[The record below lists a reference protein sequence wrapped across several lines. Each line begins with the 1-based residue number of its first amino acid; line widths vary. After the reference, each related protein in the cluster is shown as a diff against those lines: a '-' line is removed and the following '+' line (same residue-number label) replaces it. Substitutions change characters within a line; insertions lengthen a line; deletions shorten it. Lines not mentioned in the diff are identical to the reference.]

1 MGFLFIDIFIFNMT
15 KNELKD
21 LIKEY
26 LQEAAT
32 PENFITFRISGG
44 YNFQTKPPTESKFIL
59 TVGSTQDLIE
69 LLSQTDNLQIV
80 KLASELK
87 KHIP

>member
-1 MGFLFIDIFIFNMT
+1 MT

-21 LIKEY
+21 LIKEC

-32 PENFITFRISGG
+32 PEILNFITFRISGG

>member
-1 MGFLFIDIFIFNMT
+1 MT

-21 LIKEY
+21 LIKEC

-32 PENFITFRISGG
+32 SENFITFRISGG
-44 YNFQTKPPTESKFIL
+44 YNFKTKPPTESKFIL
-59 TVGSTQDLIE
+59 TIGSTEDLIE
-69 LLSQTDNLQIV
+69 LLSQTDNMQIMQ
-80 KLASELK
+80 LASELK